1 MAKDELRD
9 MIGYDALQQDALR
22 GVIRAALAMAAGPSG
37 LPGEH
42 HFYISFRTQ
51 APNVAIPEEL
61 RSRYPEEMT
70 IVLQNQFWDLN
81 PGEAA
86 FSVTLQFNGQPKSLF
101 IPYAAITRFYDPSV
115 RYMLQ
120 FAPEE
125 VEAMTAS
132 PAAAAPPAPKPEPPA
147 VAEPGAKWSR
157 WTSSAGNEDMSDSV
171 PETRPALL
179 VTAILRR
186 CRAPVISPPVRRPW
200 GSGCSA

>member
-9 MIGYDALQQDALR
+9 MIGYEALQQDALLR
-22 GVIRAALAMAAGPSG
+22 VVRAALAMAAGPNG
-37 LPGEH
+37 LPGDH

-61 RSRYPEEMT
+61 RTRYPEDMT

-120 FAPEE
+120 FAPQEA
-125 VEAMTAS
+125 EAMTAA
-132 PAAAAPPAPKPEPPA
+132 PAAAPPAPQSEPRSLP
-147 VAEPGAKWSR
+147 EPGAK
-157 WTSSAGNEDMSDSV
+157 V
-171 PETRPALL
+171 VALDQF
-179 VTAILRR
+179 RR
-186 CRAPVISPPVRRPW
+186 K
-200 GSGCSA
+200 